1 MKRIL
6 YYILPIF
13 IFFIG
18 VNSVFANEKYPV
30 TLNKCV
36 DGDTAYFKL
45 NEKIIKTRFLAIDTP
60 ESTNEIEEY
69 GKEASTF
76 TCNAL
81 TNAKKIEIEYDE
93 NSNKSDKY
101 DRDLVW
107 VWVDNVLLQETLLKE
122 GLAEVKYLY
131 GDYAYT
137 SHLQEVEAEA
147 KASKIKIWSG
157 EDQTNVE
164 ETTTDKTEENSYE
177 DNLIFIAAVIIF
189 ILSSLYNKKKKRR
202 KKRNSF

>member
-1 MKRIL
+1 MQNKL
-6 YYILPIF
+6 YYIWLIF

-18 VNSVFANEKYPV
+18 INSVLASDRYTV

-36 DGDTAYFKL
+36 DGDTAYFNL
-45 NEKIIKTRFLAIDTP
+45 NEEVIKTRFLAIDTP

-69 GKEASTF
+69 GKEASNF

-93 NSNKSDKY
+93 NSDKTDKY
-101 DRDLVW
+101 KRDLVW
-107 VWVDNVLLQETLLKE
+107 VWIDDALLQETLLKE

-131 GDYAYT
+131 GDYEYT
-137 SHLQEVEAEA
+137 AHLQEVETKA
-147 KASKIKIWSG
+147 KTAKIKLWSDG
-157 EDQTNVE
+157 N
-164 ETTTDKTEENSYE
+164 ETGDDNSPADKTDEESYE
-177 DNLIFIAAVIIF
+177 DNLIFIAAVILF
-189 ILSSLYNKKKKRR
+189 IISSFLKKIRR

>member
-18 VNSVFANEKYPV
+18 VNNVFASDKYTV

-36 DGDTAYFKL
+36 DGDTAYFNL
-45 NEKIIKTRFLAIDTP
+45 NEEVIKTRFLAIDTP

-69 GKEASTF
+69 GKEASNF
-76 TCNAL
+76 TCNEL

-93 NSNKSDKY
+93 NSNKTDKY
-101 DRDLVW
+101 NRDLVW
-107 VWVDNVLLQETLLKE
+107 VWVDDVLLQETLLKE

-131 GDYAYT
+131 GDYKYT
-137 SHLQEVEAEA
+137 AHLQDVEAEA
-147 KASKIKIWSG
+147 KESKIKIWS
-157 EDQTNVE
+157 DKTQTNVSK
-164 ETTTDKTEENSYE
+164 TDEISYE
-177 DNLIFIAAVIIF
+177 DDLIFVAAVIIF
-189 ILSSLYNKKKKRR
+189 ILSSFLNKKRKRR

>member
-18 VNSVFANEKYPV
+18 ANSVLASDKYIV

-36 DGDTAYFKL
+36 DGDTAYFNL
-45 NEKIIKTRFLAIDTP
+45 NKEVIKTRFLAIDTP

-69 GKEASTF
+69 GKEASNF
-76 TCNAL
+76 TCNEL
-81 TNAKKIEIEYDE
+81 TSAKKIEIEYDE
-93 NSNKSDKY
+93 NSNKTDKY
-101 DRDLVW
+101 NRDLVW
-107 VWVDNVLLQETLLKE
+107 VWVDDVLLQETLLRE

-131 GDYAYT
+131 GDYKYT
-137 SHLQEVEAEA
+137 AHLQDVEAEA
-147 KASKIKIWSG
+147 KESKIKIWS
-157 EDQTNVE
+157 D
-164 ETTTDKTEENSYE
+164 ETSVNKTEEKSYE
-177 DNLIFIAAVIIF
+177 DDLIFAAAVIIF
-189 ILSSLYNKKKKRR
+189 ILSSFLNKKRKRR

>member
-36 DGDTAYFKL
+36 DGDTAYFML

-93 NSNKSDKY
+93 ENEN
-101 DRDLVW
+101 
-107 VWVDNVLLQETLLKE
+107 E
-122 GLAEVKYLY
+122 EV
-131 GDYAYT
+131 
-137 SHLQEVEAEA
+137 
-147 KASKIKIWSG
+147 
-157 EDQTNVE
+157 
-164 ETTTDKTEENSYE
+164 
-177 DNLIFIAAVIIF
+177 
-189 ILSSLYNKKKKRR
+189 
-202 KKRNSF
+202 

>member
-18 VNSVFANEKYPV
+18 VNSVFANDKYSV

-36 DGDTAYFKL
+36 DGDTAYFNL
-45 NEKIIKTRFLAIDTP
+45 NKEIIKTRFLAINTP
-60 ESTNEIEEY
+60 ESTNKIEEY

-76 TCNAL
+76 TCNTL
-81 TNAKKIEIEYDE
+81 TKAKKIEIEYDK
-93 NSNKSDKY
+93 NSNKTDKY
-101 DRDLVW
+101 NRDLVW

-137 SHLQEVEAEA
+137 THLQEVEAEA
-147 KASKIKIWSG
+147 KASKIKIWND
-157 EDQTNVE
+157 ENQTNVE
-164 ETTTDKTEENSYE
+164 ENNPDKTEENSFE

>member
-69 GKEASTF
+69 GKEASAF
-76 TCNAL
+76 TCDSL
-81 TNAKKIEIEYDE
+81 TNAEKIEIEYDE
-93 NSNKSDKY
+93 NSNKTDKY
-101 DRDLVW
+101 NRDLVW
-107 VWVDNVLLQETLLKE
+107 VWVDDILLQETLLEE

-137 SHLQEVEAEA
+137 VHLQEVEAKA
-147 KASKIKIWSG
+147 KEDKIKIWGDS
-157 EDQTNVE
+157 TNTSVDN
-164 ETTTDKTEENSYE
+164 TTSDDTEEESYE
-177 DNLIFIAAVIIF
+177 DDLIYIAAVILF
-189 ILSSLYNKKKKRR
+189 IISSFLKKMRR
-202 KKRNSF
+202 KKRNSL

>member
-164 ETTTDKTEENSYE
+164 ETTTDKTEENSCE